1 MHPNPIKS
9 ITSRLPCSQWKN
21 DQSWFERPPCRLKT
35 RKANRKVVGRL
46 GFCAGPRIGAAR
58 SIFSS
63 DFRSLGAKLLQRG
76 RLKFQSTAGIRE
88 KLGFLQK
95 RKDRYHTHTQR
106 ERERERDIR
115 QRTHRHKKKTRNQ
128 RKKGSEESR
137 MSTGTRRTRFRC
149 WTSSGKRRR
158 DQRHSRQQRALAPTR
173 LRRVQAKYNL
183 I

>member
-115 QRTHRHKKKTRNQ
+115 QRTHRHKKNEKPK
-128 RKKGSEESR
+128 KKGSEESR